1 VPLARA
7 AEEAGLY
14 GILMSDHIF
23 YPRVLNTPYPYSP
36 YEDGR
41 PIWEPEVAWPDVWVT
56 IGAMQA
62 VTTRLHFG
70 TGVYIA
76 PARDLFTV
84 AKQVGT
90 AAVLS
95 DNRIH
100 LGVGAGWMKEEFDQT
115 GQSYADRGAR
125 LNEMIPALRE
135 LWRGGWVE
143 YHGKHYD
150 FGPLQIE
157 PAPTEPVPIWSGGH
171 SEPALRRAARL
182 ADGWIGN
189 AYSVED
195 AQHYIGKLKEQLAE
209 AGRADEPFEIVIG
222 LYVLPTLDAV
232 QEASS
237 WGVTGLMCLPWYVDD
252 RSDDSNVA
260 GVQGSLDL
268 ERKIEATLRFGED
281 VVAPAVD
288 A

>member
-1 VPLARA
+1 
-7 AEEAGLY
+7 
-14 GILMSDHIF
+14 
-23 YPRVLNTPYPYSP
+23 
-36 YEDGR
+36 
-41 PIWEPEVAWPDVWVT
+41 
-56 IGAMQA
+56 
-62 VTTRLHFG
+62 
-70 TGVYIA
+70 
-76 PARDLFTV
+76 
-84 AKQVGT
+84 
-90 AAVLS
+90 
-95 DNRIH
+95 
-100 LGVGAGWMKEEFDQT
+100 MKEEFDQT
-115 GQSYADRGAR
+115 GQSYANRGSR

-135 LWRGGWVE
+135 LWKGGWVE
-143 YHGKHYD
+143 YHGAHYD

-157 PAPTEPVPIWSGGH
+157 PAPTKPIPIWSGGH
-171 SEPALRRAARL
+171 TEPALRRAARL

-195 AQHYIGKLKEQLAE
+195 AQHYIGKLKQQLAE
-209 AGRADEPFEIVIG
+209 AGRADEPFEIIIG
-222 LYVLPTLDAV
+222 LYVLPTLEAV

-268 ERKIEATLRFGED
+268 ERKIEATLRFGQD